1 MTKRTATERAVD
13 WLLHIQGGPLDVG
26 DRAALE
32 EWLAEDGNAHA
43 FVRVQRTWDAVD
55 QISGDPVIAAERAR
69 IFRGTGGAQRWRP
82 FAAAASVAAVLCLA
96 LGLVL
101 TQPWAGRHQRGA
113 ETAEADVG
121 ELIGTRVGEQSS
133 VTLADGSVITLNTDS
148 ALRVAYSDHERRIV
162 LERGEAYFQ
171 VARHRARPFA
181 VYAGSQR
188 VVATGTEFDIR
199 LDPLRTQVVLVEGQV
214 HVRPKANASAP
225 LVIMQPGQKLVVRAG
240 AAPVLSAAE
249 LEQAT
254 SWTSGRLIFRDM
266 PLREAADE
274 INRYSERKIV
284 VADAATGA
292 LPVNGVFFT
301 GQPARFARALA
312 EVQPLTLREDFD
324 GGMIVLAR
332 RR

>member
-1 MTKRTATERAVD
+1 LTKHSATERAVD
-13 WLLHIQGGPLDVG
+13 WLLQIQDGPLDAG

-32 EWLAEDGNAHA
+32 AWLAEHANAHA
-43 FVRVQRTWDAVD
+43 FVRVQRTWAAVD
-55 QISGDPVIAAERAR
+55 QIAGDPVIAAERAR
-69 IFRGTGGAQRWRP
+69 VVRRAGGAQRWRP

-96 LGLVL
+96 LGLAL
-101 TQPWAGRHQRGA
+101 TQPWAGRHRRGA
-113 ETAEADVG
+113 ETADADG
-121 ELIGTRVGEQSS
+121 ELIGTRVGERSS

-148 ALRVAYSDHERRIV
+148 LLRVAYSDDERRIV
-162 LERGEAYFQ
+162 LERGEAYFR
-171 VARHRARPFA
+171 VARHQPQPFA
-181 VYAGSQR
+181 VYAGNQR

-225 LVIMQPGQKLVVRAG
+225 LVVMQPGQKLVARAG

-249 LEQAT
+249 LDQAT

-284 VADAATGA
+284 LADAATGA

-301 GQPARFARALA
+301 GQPARFARALV
-312 EVQPLTLREDFD
+312 EVQPLTLREDPD
-324 GGMIVLAR
+324 GGTIVLAKR
-332 RR
+332 P